1 MRNES
6 KLTNKQKMFC
16 KEYIVDLNASQA
28 CIRAGY
34 SEKTAKEIGS
44 QNLTKLNIQEEITR
58 LMKDREERMQ
68 LTADKVLEDIERVRG
83 LAEGSEQ
90 YSISL
95 KASELQGKHLA
106 MFTDKQQIDGEVMMP
121 IVNVRLKRD

>member
-1 MRNES
+1 MRS
-6 KLTNKQKMFC
+6 KSNLSDKQKMFC
-16 KEYIVDLNASQA
+16 KEYIIDLNATQA

-34 SEKTAKEIGS
+34 SEKTARQIGS
-44 QNLTKLNIQEEITR
+44 ENLSKLNIQDEIAK
-58 LMKDREERMQ
+58 LIKDREERMQ

>member
-1 MRNES
+1 
-6 KLTNKQKMFC
+6 MFC